1 MPDECLGTWLFTG
14 VGVAPGYIRVREGV
28 VDEVCYGSPP
38 VEVKPSV
45 VLPGF
50 VNAHT
55 HIGDSFAYPAP
66 KGTVEEVVGPGG
78 YKHRMLTEAN
88 ASAKTA
94 GMEASLATMWRTGT
108 FAFIDFREEGREGVR
123 NILSAMEDLPL
134 SAKVLGR
141 PKSADDPDEE
151 IASLLRV
158 ADGLAFSSVSDWPYD
173 VLEAASAKCR
183 GTGKMFS
190 LHASESKREDIDT
203 VLSLKPSFVV
213 HMTSAIDDD
222 IAACAEAGVPI
233 VVCPTS
239 NRFFGLV
246 PDIPRML
253 RIGAEV
259 ALGTDNAMIC
269 SPDMTRE
276 MRAAYGSGAGP
287 SRLSP
292 AQTVRLATL
301 SGRKV
306 LNPKGKITTE
316 MSTSDSLVVLD
327 VQEGEDP
334 LLDLVSLAGSASVS
348 AVIHR
353 GKVWRRGAWTT

>member
-1 MPDECLGTWLFTG
+1 MPDEYLGTWLFTG
-14 VGVAPGYIRVREGV
+14 DGVTPGCIRVREGAV
-28 VDEVCYGSPP
+28 EEICHGSPP

-66 KGTVEEVVGPGG
+66 RDTVEDLVGPKG
-78 YKHRMLTEAN
+78 YKHRVLAGAS
-88 ASAKTA
+88 ASAKSA
-94 GMEASLATMWRTGT
+94 GMEASVAVMLETGT
-108 FAFIDFREEGREGVR
+108 SAFIDYREEGHEGVR
-123 NILSAMEDLPL
+123 SLMRAVAGNPL
-134 SAKVLGR
+134 AATVLGR

-151 IASLLRV
+151 IASVLRA
-158 ADGLAFSSVSDWPYD
+158 ADGLAFSSISDWPYD
-173 VLEAASAKCR
+173 LLEAASAKCR
-183 GTGKMFS
+183 SAGKMFS
-190 LHASESKREDIDT
+190 LHASESKREDIDA
-203 VLSLKPSFVV
+203 VLSLRPSFVV
-213 HMTSAIDDD
+213 HMTSATDDD
-222 IAACAEAGVPI
+222 VAACAEAGIPI

-276 MRAAYGSGAGP
+276 MRAAYGSGAGS
-287 SRLSP
+287 SRISP
-292 AQTVRLATL
+292 AHTVHLATL

-334 LLDLVSLAGSASVS
+334 LLDLVSLGGSTSVS